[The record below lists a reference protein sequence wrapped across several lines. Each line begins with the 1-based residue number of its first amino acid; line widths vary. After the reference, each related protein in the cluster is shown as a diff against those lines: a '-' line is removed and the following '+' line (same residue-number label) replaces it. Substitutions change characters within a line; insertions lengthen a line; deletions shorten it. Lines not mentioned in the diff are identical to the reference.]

1 MTLEYLLV
9 AWKHREGWAI
19 AGLVYNSIGFCFGVI
34 IVSVAGVFF
43 FVNEVVTEVYY
54 GDFPL

>member
-34 IVSVAGVFF
+34 IVSVARF
-43 FVNEVVTEVYY
+43 FVNEVVTGVYY